1 MDAPEVNRRKFNE
14 LLAGAFGGLVVGASL
29 GCTGDA
35 GKGGSAGASAAGGS
49 AAAKGETALAGEKH
63 ACRGLNDCKGL
74 GTGGSNAGAGQG
86 MCANVKAHSWAT
98 QNDCKN
104 LGGCGAKAGAN
115 DCKGQGGC
123 SVPMHEG
130 AWETA
135 RKHFEERMKKAGKT
149 VGPAPAKAS

>member
-74 GTGGSNAGAGQG
+74 GTGGSNACAGQG
-86 MCANVKAHSWAT
+86 MLALRRLTPPSVC
-98 QNDCKN
+98 
-104 LGGCGAKAGAN
+104 GGIRLN
-115 DCKGQGGC
+115 
-123 SVPMHEG
+123 PMR
-130 AWETA
+130 TA
-135 RKHFEERMKKAGKT
+135 MSRVT
-149 VGPAPAKAS
+149 VGFSGSLR